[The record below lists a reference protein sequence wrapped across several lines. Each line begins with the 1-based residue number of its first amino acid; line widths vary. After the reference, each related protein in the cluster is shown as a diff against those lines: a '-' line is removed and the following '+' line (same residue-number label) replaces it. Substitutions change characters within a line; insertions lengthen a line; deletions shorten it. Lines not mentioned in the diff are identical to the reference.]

1 MKQIVI
7 KNWQEAKERHPDSL
21 ILVRYF
27 DEYYAINEDA
37 HKLQSCGVRVYS
49 DTEHEGVEYAS
60 FCSNELDTILPRIIR
75 QGNRVGIVDVLTEY
89 KDNKG

>member
-7 KNWQEAKERHPDSL
+7 TNWEEVKSKYPDKL

-27 DEYYAINEDA
+27 DNYYTINEDA

-49 DTEHEGVEYAS
+49 DTEHKGIEYAC
-60 FCSNELDTILPRIIR
+60 FYHRELDTILPRIIR
-75 QGNRVGIVDVLTEY
+75 QGNPVGIVDVLT
-89 KDNKG
+89 KGKI

>member
-7 KNWQEAKERHPDSL
+7 KNWQGAKERHPDTL

-37 HKLQSCGVRVYS
+37 HKLLPCNVGVSS
-49 DTEHEGVEYAS
+49 DTEHEGIEYAC
-60 FCSNELDTILPRIIR
+60 FNCDELDTILPRIIR
-75 QGNRVGIVDVLTEY
+75 QGNRVGIVDVLT
-89 KDNKG
+89 